1 MTGKIKT
8 GCEYCQPPRYSL
20 LTSRFCCRICVE
32 IRENNLR
39 ILDDDNADIFEDFPI
54 AYCPKCGRKLECQEN

>member
-1 MTGKIKT
+1 MTEKLKT
-8 GCEYCQPPRYSL
+8 GCEFCMPPRWSL

-39 ILDDDNADIFEDFPI
+39 IYDDDNADIFEDFPI
-54 AYCPKCGRKLECQEN
+54 AYCPKCGRRLE